1 MLIPTAGGGMMI
13 LPDNGPS
20 GPWTHG
26 DTKIVIVL
34 MILSAMLMMISVVI
48 EKLRG
53 FTFREIFTLDDIENR
68 KLLSGFSIMSII
80 LFYVINGIAIL
91 GELGYL
97 IYTNI

>member
-53 FTFREIFTLDDIENR
+53 FTFREIFTLSEDSWSNM
-68 KLLSGFSIMSII
+68 LSGFTIMSML
-80 LFYVINGIAIL
+80 LFYIINGLAIL
-91 GELGYL
+91 GGLGYL
-97 IYTNI
+97 IFTNI

>member
-1 MLIPTAGGGMMI
+1 MI

-34 MILSAMLMMISVVI
+34 MILSAMLMMIAVVI

-53 FTFREIFTLDDIENR
+53 FTFREIFTISDTLGENGYL
-68 KLLSGFSIMSII
+68 KLLSGFSVMSII
-80 LFYVINGIAIL
+80 LFYVIFSFSLL

-97 IYTNI
+97 IYSII